1 MIPRANVIS
10 DCVHFGGFVLCFC
23 EFFFPFPFPL
33 LVPVF
38 GCSENVKKK

>member
-1 MIPRANVIS
+1 MSFLIVCILGDS
-10 DCVHFGGFVLCFC
+10 FCVSVN
-23 EFFFPFPFPL
+23 FFFPFPFPL